1 MARANAIAAKV
12 RSLHGEQLDERDY
25 AELLSRRNVPEIAAY
40 LKNETHYKYALRD
53 VRENNVHR
61 GQLEDLLR
69 KDVFREVIKLYR
81 YADRKEAAYYHLYI
95 EENEIKVILE
105 TLRMMISGRYDDA
118 IIQLPLFL
126 KEFASF
132 DLMKIGAVRCFD
144 DMLDVLA
151 KTPYALLLAPYR
163 QPKGEENDISYTA
176 CEHAL
181 MKHYYTK
188 VMRTIDKIA
197 KGKLQRDLRELHG
210 MDIDLK
216 NMEIIYRLKH
226 YYHASG
232 NVIRDSLY
240 LFFTHVNSGQLEEMI
255 AAQDDRSLL
264 KLIRSTWYHLD
275 IPDEAEVDIGWYMD
289 ALRFQTSKRRLY
301 YAQQASVMFGAY
313 IVLQRTEL
321 ANVTR
326 VIEGIRYQV
335 PAERIKSM
343 LIY

>member
-25 AELLSRRNVPEIAAY
+25 AELLGRRNVPEIAAY

-132 DLMKIGAVRCFD
+132 DLMKI
-144 DMLDVLA
+144 
-151 KTPYALLLAPYR
+151 ALLR
-163 QPKGEENDISYTA
+163 QRGALSQRHDAQVVRIELDALHMVRAAHMQHPRLQDTRIGELDI
-176 CEHAL
+176 H
-181 MKHYYTK
+181 
-188 VMRTIDKIA
+188 
-197 KGKLQRDLRELHG
+197 DLRIEMELHAIPFQIH
-210 MDIDLK
+210 D
-216 NMEIIYRLKH
+216 ERLDQRR
-226 YYHASG
+226 AR
-232 NVIRDSLY
+232 IRRQLHPVLHRIQMHH
-240 LFFTHVNSGQLEEMI
+240 LF
-255 AAQDDRSLL
+255 AA
-264 KLIRSTWYHLD
+264 
-275 IPDEAEVDIGWYMD
+275 G
-289 ALRFQTSKRRLY
+289 
-301 YAQQASVMFGAY
+301 AQQ
-313 IVLQRTEL
+313 RTQD
-321 ANVTR
+321 
-326 VIEGIRYQV
+326 RYAAALLDAV
-335 PAERIKSM
+335 
-343 LIY
+343 